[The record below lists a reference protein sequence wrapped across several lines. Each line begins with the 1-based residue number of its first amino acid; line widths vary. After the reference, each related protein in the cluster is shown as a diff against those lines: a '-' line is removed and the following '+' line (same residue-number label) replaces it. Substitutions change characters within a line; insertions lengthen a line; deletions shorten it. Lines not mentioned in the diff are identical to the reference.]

1 MLDGESSKADM
12 ARRRNQINLRL
23 RQATRLIENVS
34 TRVKYVTHLRA
45 RRTDLTPAAILIGT
59 GTENGTEMSL
69 LRQRLLSRT
78 ASYDRKLQSKFKR
91 PEFNATRIIDNM
103 GE

>member
-1 MLDGESSKADM
+1 MG
-12 ARRRNQINLRL
+12 RRRNQINLRL

-34 TRVKYVTHLRA
+34 RRVKYVRN
-45 RRTDLTPAAILIGT
+45 TPARAWDRSHLSCHLNWNRNR
-59 GTENGTEMSL
+59 ERHRDVL

-78 ASYDRKLQSKFKR
+78 ASYDRKLQSKFKC